1 MSLRKIL
8 ATALNQCF
16 LLRVLPRTYPRSS
29 MASAP
34 IAYVP
39 TLNERS
45 DFLRKASEA
54 AIFALAYSISGH
66 FIQRDGVLNESTE
79 DS

>member
-1 MSLRKIL
+1 
-8 ATALNQCF
+8 
-16 LLRVLPRTYPRSS
+16 

-39 TLNERS
+39 TLNERL

-79 DS
+79 VS